1 MAGVVLTVLAV
12 IALIAYP
19 LVIYFGL
26 SKFQVRALAPILGAV
41 ALVGL
46 LFRLRGAR
54 RAHWRAALP
63 APLSV
68 LALAFISA
76 VFNDHRF
83 MLVMPVLVSVALL
96 ITFGSSLRGPIS
108 MVERFARMQNPEL
121 SDDHAEYCRSVTK
134 VWCGFFVLNA
144 GCAAV
149 LALRAPLAWW
159 TLYSGAIAYVL
170 MGALGAAE
178 YIYRKYRFREYGSG
192 LHDRVLQAIFPPGVP

>member
-1 MAGVVLTVLAV
+1 MGRVVFTVLAV
-12 IALIAYP
+12 IAVIAYP

-26 SKFQVRALAPILGAV
+26 SKFQVRAIAPVLGAI

-46 LFRLRGAR
+46 LFRLKGAR
-54 RAHWRAALP
+54 RAHWGAVLP

-83 MLVMPVLVSVALL
+83 ILAMPVMVSVALL
-96 ITFGSSLRGPIS
+96 ISFGGSLRRPIS
-108 MVERFARMQNPEL
+108 MVERFARLQNPEL
-121 SDDHAEYCRSVTK
+121 PDEHVIYCRSVTK
-134 VWCGFFVLNA
+134 VWCLFFVLNA
-144 GCAAV
+144 GCAA
-149 LALRAPLAWW
+149 ALTLWAPLAWW
-159 TLYSGAIAYVL
+159 TLYTGFIAYVL

-192 LHDRVLQAIFPPGVP
+192 LHDRVLQSIFPPGVS